1 MLHEF
6 LTDVVC
12 QIVVITFF
20 VLSMIMVLEYLNVF
34 SKGHVH
40 GFMQRN
46 KSLQILIS
54 AFLGIIPGCI
64 GTYTA
69 VSLYTHNVIG
79 FGALIA
85 NLIATTGDEA
95 FWMMS
100 KMPDKALLIFVGL
113 FALAV
118 VSGYVANIF
127 VSRHSNQCGQESHFV
142 LHTTHDHHRH
152 QSLHGNIIEN
162 LRHISTH
169 RLILLV
175 SIIVFIVL
183 TLSGFLGE
191 HHHHG
196 EEEMEVDTGEEK
208 FNFIV
213 SIISMVLAA
222 VTLFVIVRVPEHFL
236 EDHIWH
242 HVIGQH
248 FWKILTWTSIA
259 LVLVFVIKEVCDI
272 QTWVTQFSE
281 GSVYVFCMVAAI
293 LIGLIPESGP
303 HFVFI
308 TLYCSGVMPLGAL
321 IANCIVQD
329 GHGAIPLF
337 AESKKDF
344 FVVKGIKVVLAVAI
358 GAAFWLL

>member
-1 MLHEF
+1 MLQEF
-6 LTDVVC
+6 LTDVVG

-40 GFMQRN
+40 SFMQRN

-54 AFLGIIPGCI
+54 AFLGVIPGCI

-118 VSGYVANIF
+118 VAGYVTNIF
-127 VSRHSNQCGQESHFV
+127 VSKRSNSCGQESHFV
-142 LHTTHDHHRH
+142 LHTTHDHHH
-152 QSLHGNIIEN
+152 SLHGNIIEN
-162 LRHISTH
+162 LRHISAH

-183 TLSGFLGE
+183 TLCGFLGE
-191 HHHHG
+191 HHHHDG
-196 EEEMEVDTGEEK
+196 ETEIEASEEK

-213 SIISMVLAA
+213 SIISMVLSA

-259 LVLVFVIKEVCDI
+259 LVLVFVVKEVCDI
-272 QTWVTQFSE
+272 KTWVEQFSE

-303 HFVFI
+303 HAVFI
-308 TLYCSGVMPLGAL
+308 MLYCNGVMPLGAL
-321 IANCIVQD
+321 LANCIVQD

-344 FVVKGIKVVLAVAI
+344 FIVKGIKVVLAVAV
-358 GAAFWLL
+358 GAAFWML

>member
-1 MLHEF
+1 MLQEF
-6 LTDVVC
+6 LTDVVG

-40 GFMQRN
+40 SFMQRN

-54 AFLGIIPGCI
+54 AFLGVIPGCI

-118 VSGYVANIF
+118 VVGYVTNIF
-127 VSRHSNQCGQESHFV
+127 VSKRSNSCGQESHFV
-142 LHTTHDHHRH
+142 LHTTHDHHH
-152 QSLHGNIIEN
+152 SLHGNIIEN
-162 LRHISTH
+162 LRHISAH

-183 TLSGFLGE
+183 TLCGFLGE
-191 HHHHG
+191 HHHHDG
-196 EEEMEVDTGEEK
+196 DTEIEASEEK

-213 SIISMVLAA
+213 SIISMVLSA

-259 LVLVFVIKEVCDI
+259 LVLVFVVKEVCDI
-272 QTWVTQFSE
+272 KTWVEQFSE

-303 HFVFI
+303 HAVFI
-308 TLYCSGVMPLGAL
+308 MLYCNGVMPLGAL
-321 IANCIVQD
+321 LANCIVQD

-344 FVVKGIKVVLAVAI
+344 FIVKGIKVVLAAAV
-358 GAAFWLL
+358 GAAFWML

>member
-1 MLHEF
+1 MLQEF
-6 LTDVVC
+6 LTDVVG

-40 GFMQRN
+40 SFMQRN

-54 AFLGIIPGCI
+54 AFLGVIPGCI

-118 VSGYVANIF
+118 VVGYVTNIF
-127 VSRHSNQCGQESHFV
+127 VSKRSNSCGQESHFV
-142 LHTTHDHHRH
+142 LHTTHDHHH
-152 QSLHGNIIEN
+152 SLHGNIIEN
-162 LRHISTH
+162 LRHISAH

-183 TLSGFLGE
+183 TLCGFLGE
-191 HHHHG
+191 HHHHEG
-196 EEEMEVDTGEEK
+196 ETEIEASEEK

-213 SIISMVLAA
+213 SIISMVLSA

-259 LVLVFVIKEVCDI
+259 LVLVFVVKEVCDI
-272 QTWVTQFSE
+272 KTWVEQFSE

-303 HFVFI
+303 HAVFI
-308 TLYCSGVMPLGAL
+308 MLYCTGVMPLGAL
-321 IANCIVQD
+321 LANCIVQD

-344 FVVKGIKVVLAVAI
+344 FIVKGIKVVLAAAV
-358 GAAFWLL
+358 GAAFWML

>member
-1 MLHEF
+1 MLQEF
-6 LTDVVC
+6 LTDVVG

-40 GFMQRN
+40 SFMQRN

-54 AFLGIIPGCI
+54 AFLGVIPGCI

-118 VSGYVANIF
+118 VVGYVTNIF
-127 VSRHSNQCGQESHFV
+127 VSKRSNSCGQESHFV
-142 LHTTHDHHRH
+142 LHTTHDHHH
-152 QSLHGNIIEN
+152 SLHGNIIEN
-162 LRHISTH
+162 LRHISAH

-183 TLSGFLGE
+183 TLCGFLGE
-191 HHHHG
+191 HHHHEG
-196 EEEMEVDTGEEK
+196 ETDIEASEEK

-213 SIISMVLAA
+213 SIISMVLSA

-259 LVLVFVIKEVCDI
+259 LVLVFVVKEVCDI
-272 QTWVTQFSE
+272 KTWVEQFSE

-303 HFVFI
+303 HAVFI
-308 TLYCSGVMPLGAL
+308 MLYCNGVMPLGAL
-321 IANCIVQD
+321 LANCIVQD

-344 FVVKGIKVVLAVAI
+344 FIVKGIKVVLATAV
-358 GAAFWLL
+358 GAAFWML

>member
-1 MLHEF
+1 
-6 LTDVVC
+6 
-12 QIVVITFF
+12 TFF

-40 GFMQRN
+40 SFMQRN

-54 AFLGIIPGCI
+54 AFLGVIPGCI

-100 KMPDKALLIFVGL
+100 KMPDKALFIFVGL

-118 VSGYVANIF
+118 VVGYVTNIF
-127 VSRHSNQCGQESHFV
+127 VSKRSNSCGQESHFV
-142 LHTTHDHHRH
+142 LHTTHDHHH
-152 QSLHGNIIEN
+152 SLHGNIIEN
-162 LRHISTH
+162 LRHISAH

-183 TLSGFLGE
+183 TLCGFLGE
-191 HHHHG
+191 HHHHDG
-196 EEEMEVDTGEEK
+196 ETEIEASEEK

-213 SIISMVLAA
+213 SIISMVLSA

-259 LVLVFVIKEVCDI
+259 LVLVFVVKEVCDI
-272 QTWVTQFSE
+272 KTWVEQFSE

-303 HFVFI
+303 HAVFI
-308 TLYCSGVMPLGAL
+308 MLYCNGVMPLGAL
-321 IANCIVQD
+321 LANCIVQD

-344 FVVKGIKVVLAVAI
+344 FIVKGIKVVLAAAV
-358 GAAFWLL
+358 GAAFWRL

>member
-1 MLHEF
+1 MLQEF
-6 LTDVVC
+6 LTDVVG

-40 GFMQRN
+40 SFMQRN

-54 AFLGIIPGCI
+54 AFLGVIPGCI

-118 VSGYVANIF
+118 VVGYVTNIF
-127 VSRHSNQCGQESHFV
+127 VSKRSNSCGQESHFV
-142 LHTTHDHHRH
+142 LHTTHDHHH
-152 QSLHGNIIEN
+152 SLHGNIIEN
-162 LRHISTH
+162 LRHISAH

-183 TLSGFLGE
+183 TLCGFLGE
-191 HHHHG
+191 HHHHDG
-196 EEEMEVDTGEEK
+196 ETEIEASEEK

-213 SIISMVLAA
+213 SIISMVLSA

-259 LVLVFVIKEVCDI
+259 LVLVFVVKEVCDI
-272 QTWVTQFSE
+272 KTWVEQFSE

-303 HFVFI
+303 HAVFI
-308 TLYCSGVMPLGAL
+308 MLYCNGVMPLGAL
-321 IANCIVQD
+321 LANCIVQD

-344 FVVKGIKVVLAVAI
+344 FIVKGIKVVLAVAV
-358 GAAFWLL
+358 GAAFWML

>member
-1 MLHEF
+1 MLHKF
-6 LTDVVC
+6 LTDVVG

-46 KSLQILIS
+46 SGFQILIA
-54 AFLGIIPGCI
+54 AFLGIVPGCI

-79 FGALIA
+79 FGALLA

-100 KMPDKALLIFVGL
+100 KMPDKSLIIFTGL
-113 FALAV
+113 FVLSVAA
-118 VSGYVANIF
+118 GYAANIF
-127 VSRHSNQCGQESHFV
+127 VSKKSNSCGQESHFV
-142 LHTTHDHHRH
+142 LHNTHDHQRH

-162 LRHISTH
+162 FRHISAH

-175 SIIVFIVL
+175 SITVFIVL
-183 TLSGFLGE
+183 TLCGFLGE

-196 EEEMEVDTGEEK
+196 DIQIESEEEGFD
-208 FNFIV
+208 FV
-213 SIISMVLAA
+213 SIISLVVAA
-222 VTLFVIVRVPEHFL
+222 VALYVVVRVPEHFL

-248 FWKILTWTSIA
+248 FWKILSWTSFA
-259 LVLVFVIKEVCDI
+259 LVVVFVVNEVCDI
-272 QTWVTQFSE
+272 ETWVKQFSG
-281 GSVYVFCMVAAI
+281 GSVYIFCMVAAI

-303 HFVFI
+303 HVVFI
-308 TLYCSGVMPLGAL
+308 MLYCNGVMPLGAL
-321 IANCIVQD
+321 LANCIVQD

-344 FVVKGIKVVLAVAI
+344 FIVKGIKVVLAVVV
-358 GAAFWLL
+358 GAVFWFMT

>member
-1 MLHEF
+1 MLQEF
-6 LTDVVC
+6 LTDVVG

-40 GFMQRN
+40 GFMQRQ
-46 KSLQILIS
+46 SGLQILI
-54 AFLGIIPGCI
+54 AAILGVVPGCI

-79 FGALIA
+79 FGALLA

-95 FWMMS
+95 FWMLS
-100 KMPDKALLIFVGL
+100 KMPDKAFMIFVGL
-113 FALAV
+113 FVLSMVA
-118 VSGYVANIF
+118 GYVANIF
-127 VSRHSNQCGQESHFV
+127 VAKRSNPCGQESHFV
-142 LHTTHDHHRH
+142 LHNTHDHRH
-152 QSLHGNIIEN
+152 QSLHGNIVEN
-162 LRHISTH
+162 FRHISVH

-183 TLSGFLGE
+183 TLCGFLGE

-196 EEEMEVDTGEEK
+196 GEVEGDEEG
-208 FNFIV
+208 FNFVSVISLIV
-213 SIISMVLAA
+213 AA
-222 VTLFVIVRVPEHFL
+222 VALYVVVRVPEHFL

-248 FWKILTWTSIA
+248 FLKILSWTSFA
-259 LVLVFVIKEVCDI
+259 LIVVFVVNEVCDI
-272 QTWVTQFSE
+272 ETWVKQFSG
-281 GSVYVFCMVAAI
+281 GSVYIFCMLAAI

-303 HFVFI
+303 HVVFI
-308 TLYCSGVMPLGAL
+308 MLYCNGVMPLGAL
-321 IANCIVQD
+321 LANCIVQD

-344 FVVKGIKVVLAVAI
+344 FIVKGVKVVLAVLV
-358 GAAFWLL
+358 GAAFWWLS

>member
-1 MLHEF
+1 MLQEF
-6 LTDVVC
+6 LTDVVG

-40 GFMQRN
+40 SFMQRN

-54 AFLGIIPGCI
+54 AFLGVIPGCL

-118 VSGYVANIF
+118 VSGYVTNIF
-127 VSRHSNQCGQESHFV
+127 VSKRSNSCGQESHFV
-142 LHTTHDHHRH
+142 LHTTHDHHH
-152 QSLHGNIIEN
+152 SLHGNIIEN
-162 LRHISTH
+162 LRHISAH

-183 TLSGFLGE
+183 TLCGFLGE
-191 HHHHG
+191 HHHHDG
-196 EEEMEVDTGEEK
+196 ETEIEASEEK

-213 SIISMVLAA
+213 SIISMVLSA

-259 LVLVFVIKEVCDI
+259 LVLVFVVKEVCDI
-272 QTWVTQFSE
+272 KTWVEQFSE

-303 HFVFI
+303 HAVFI
-308 TLYCSGVMPLGAL
+308 MLYCNGVMPLGAL
-321 IANCIVQD
+321 LANCIVQD

-344 FVVKGIKVVLAVAI
+344 FIVKGIKVVLAAAV
-358 GAAFWLL
+358 GAAFWML

>member
-1 MLHEF
+1 MLQEF
-6 LTDVVC
+6 LTDVVG

-40 GFMQRN
+40 SFMQRN

-54 AFLGIIPGCI
+54 AFLGVIPGCI

-118 VSGYVANIF
+118 VVGYVTNIF
-127 VSRHSNQCGQESHFV
+127 VSKRSNSCGQESHFV
-142 LHTTHDHHRH
+142 LHTTHDHHH
-152 QSLHGNIIEN
+152 SLHGNIIEN
-162 LRHISTH
+162 LRHISAH

-183 TLSGFLGE
+183 TLCGFLGE
-191 HHHHG
+191 HHHHDG
-196 EEEMEVDTGEEK
+196 DTEIEASEEK

-213 SIISMVLAA
+213 SIISMVLSA

-259 LVLVFVIKEVCDI
+259 LVLVFVVKEVCDI
-272 QTWVTQFSE
+272 KTWVEQFSE

-303 HFVFI
+303 HAVFI
-308 TLYCSGVMPLGAL
+308 MLYCNGVMPLGAL
-321 IANCIVQD
+321 LANCIVQD

-344 FVVKGIKVVLAVAI
+344 FIVKGIKVVLAAAV

>member
-1 MLHEF
+1 MLQEF
-6 LTDVVC
+6 LTDVVG

-40 GFMQRN
+40 SFMQRN

-54 AFLGIIPGCI
+54 AFLGVIPGCI

-118 VSGYVANIF
+118 VSGYVTNIF
-127 VSRHSNQCGQESHFV
+127 VSKRSNSCGQESHFV
-142 LHTTHDHHRH
+142 LHTTHDHHH
-152 QSLHGNIIEN
+152 SLHGNIIEN
-162 LRHISTH
+162 LRHISAH

-183 TLSGFLGE
+183 TLCGFLGE
-191 HHHHG
+191 HHHHEG
-196 EEEMEVDTGEEK
+196 ETEIEASEEK

-213 SIISMVLAA
+213 SIISMVLSA

-259 LVLVFVIKEVCDI
+259 LVLVFVVKEVCDI
-272 QTWVTQFSE
+272 KTWVEQFSE

-303 HFVFI
+303 HAVFI
-308 TLYCSGVMPLGAL
+308 MLYCTGVMPLGAL
-321 IANCIVQD
+321 LANCIVQD

-344 FVVKGIKVVLAVAI
+344 FIVKGIKVVLAAAV
-358 GAAFWLL
+358 GAAFWML

>member
-1 MLHEF
+1 MLQEF
-6 LTDVVC
+6 LTDVVG

-40 GFMQRN
+40 SFMQRN

-54 AFLGIIPGCI
+54 AFLGVIPGCI

-95 FWMMS
+95 FWMIS

-118 VSGYVANIF
+118 VAGYVTNIF
-127 VSRHSNQCGQESHFV
+127 VSKRSNSCGQESHFV
-142 LHTTHDHHRH
+142 LHTTHDHHH
-152 QSLHGNIIEN
+152 SLHGNIIEN
-162 LRHISTH
+162 LRHISAH

-183 TLSGFLGE
+183 TLCGFLGE
-191 HHHHG
+191 HHHHDG
-196 EEEMEVDTGEEK
+196 ETEIEASEEK

-213 SIISMVLAA
+213 SIISMVLSA

-259 LVLVFVIKEVCDI
+259 LVLVFVVKEVCDI
-272 QTWVTQFSE
+272 KTWVEQFSE

-303 HFVFI
+303 HAVFI
-308 TLYCSGVMPLGAL
+308 MLYCNGVMPLGAL
-321 IANCIVQD
+321 LANCIVQD

-344 FVVKGIKVVLAVAI
+344 FIVKGIKVVLAAAV
-358 GAAFWLL
+358 GAAFWML

>member
-1 MLHEF
+1 MLQEF
-6 LTDVVC
+6 LTDVVG

-46 KSLQILIS
+46 SGFQILIAS
-54 AFLGIIPGCI
+54 FLGVVPGCI
-64 GTYTA
+64 GSYTA

-79 FGALIA
+79 FGALLA

-95 FWMMS
+95 FLMMS
-100 KMPDKALLIFVGL
+100 KMPDKAMLIFGGL
-113 FALAV
+113 MVLSVAAGYLA
-118 VSGYVANIF
+118 NFF
-127 VSRHSNQCGQESHFV
+127 VSKRSNPCGQEAHFV
-142 LHTTHDHHRH
+142 LHDAHDHHRH
-152 QSLHGNIIEN
+152 SSLHGNVIEN
-162 LRHISTH
+162 LRHLSVH

-175 SIIVFIVL
+175 SIIIFIVL
-183 TLSGFLGE
+183 TLCGFLGE

-196 EEEMEVDTGEEK
+196 GEMDGGEEG
-208 FNFIV
+208 FSF
-213 SIISMVLAA
+213 
-222 VTLFVIVRVPEHFL
+222 VTLISLIVAVVALYVVVRVPEHFL

-248 FWKILTWTSIA
+248 FWKILSWTTFA
-259 LVLVFVIKEVCDI
+259 LILVFVINEVCDI
-272 QTWVTQFSE
+272 EAWVKQFSG
-281 GSVYVFCMVAAI
+281 GSVYVFCMLAAI

-308 TLYCSGVMPLGAL
+308 ILYCNGVMPLGAL
-321 IANCIVQD
+321 LANCIVQD

-344 FVVKGIKVVLAVAI
+344 FIVKGIKVILALIVGVA
-358 GAAFWLL
+358 AWLL

>member
-1 MLHEF
+1 MLQEF
-6 LTDVVC
+6 LTDVVG

-40 GFMQRN
+40 SFMQRN
-46 KSLQILIS
+46 NSLQILIS
-54 AFLGIIPGCI
+54 AFLGVIPGCI

-118 VSGYVANIF
+118 VAGYVTNIF
-127 VSRHSNQCGQESHFV
+127 VSKRSNSCGQESHFV
-142 LHTTHDHHRH
+142 LHTTHDHHH
-152 QSLHGNIIEN
+152 SLHGNIIEN
-162 LRHISTH
+162 LRHISAH

-183 TLSGFLGE
+183 TLCGFLGE
-191 HHHHG
+191 HHHHEG
-196 EEEMEVDTGEEK
+196 EMEIEASEEK

-213 SIISMVLAA
+213 SIISMVLSA

-259 LVLVFVIKEVCDI
+259 LVLVFVVKEVCDI
-272 QTWVTQFSE
+272 KTWVEQFSE

-303 HFVFI
+303 HAVFI
-308 TLYCSGVMPLGAL
+308 MLYCNGVMPLGAL
-321 IANCIVQD
+321 LANCIVQD

-344 FVVKGIKVVLAVAI
+344 FIVKGIKVVLAAAV
-358 GAAFWLL
+358 GAAFWML

>member
-1 MLHEF
+1 MLQEF
-6 LTDVVC
+6 LTDVVG

-40 GFMQRN
+40 SFMQRN

-54 AFLGIIPGCI
+54 AFLGVIPGCI

-118 VSGYVANIF
+118 VVGYVTNIF
-127 VSRHSNQCGQESHFV
+127 VSKRSNSCGQESHFV
-142 LHTTHDHHRH
+142 LHTTHDHHH
-152 QSLHGNIIEN
+152 SLHGNIIEN
-162 LRHISTH
+162 LRHISAH

-183 TLSGFLGE
+183 TLCGFLGE
-191 HHHHG
+191 HHHHDG
-196 EEEMEVDTGEEK
+196 ETEIEASEEK

-213 SIISMVLAA
+213 SIISMVLSA

-259 LVLVFVIKEVCDI
+259 LVLVFVVKEVCDI
-272 QTWVTQFSE
+272 KTWVEQFSE

-303 HFVFI
+303 HAVFI
-308 TLYCSGVMPLGAL
+308 MLYCNGVMPLGAL
-321 IANCIVQD
+321 LANCIVQD

-344 FVVKGIKVVLAVAI
+344 FIVKGIKVVLAAAV
-358 GAAFWLL
+358 GAAFWML

>member
-1 MLHEF
+1 MLQEF
-6 LTDVVC
+6 LTDVVG

-40 GFMQRN
+40 SFMQRN

-54 AFLGIIPGCI
+54 AFLGVIPGCI

-118 VSGYVANIF
+118 VVGYVTNIF
-127 VSRHSNQCGQESHFV
+127 VSKRSNSCGQESHFV
-142 LHTTHDHHRH
+142 LHTTHDHHH
-152 QSLHGNIIEN
+152 SLHGNIIEN
-162 LRHISTH
+162 LRHISAH

-183 TLSGFLGE
+183 TLCGFLGE
-191 HHHHG
+191 HHHHEG
-196 EEEMEVDTGEEK
+196 ETDIEASEEK

-213 SIISMVLAA
+213 SIISMVLSA

-259 LVLVFVIKEVCDI
+259 LVLVFVVKEVCDI
-272 QTWVTQFSE
+272 KTWVEQFSE

-303 HFVFI
+303 HAVFI
-308 TLYCSGVMPLGAL
+308 MLYCNGVMPLGAL
-321 IANCIVQD
+321 LANCIVQD

-344 FVVKGIKVVLAVAI
+344 FIVKGIKVVLAAAV
-358 GAAFWLL
+358 GAAFWML

>member
-1 MLHEF
+1 MLQEF
-6 LTDVVC
+6 LTDVVG

-40 GFMQRN
+40 SFMQRN

-54 AFLGIIPGCI
+54 AFLGVIPGCI

-118 VSGYVANIF
+118 VVGYVTNIF
-127 VSRHSNQCGQESHFV
+127 VSKRSNSCGQESHFV
-142 LHTTHDHHRH
+142 LHTTHDHHH
-152 QSLHGNIIEN
+152 SLHGNIIEN
-162 LRHISTH
+162 LRHISAH

-183 TLSGFLGE
+183 TLCGFLGE
-191 HHHHG
+191 HHHHDG
-196 EEEMEVDTGEEK
+196 ETEIEASEEK

-213 SIISMVLAA
+213 SIISMVLSA

-259 LVLVFVIKEVCDI
+259 LVLGFVVKEVCDI
-272 QTWVTQFSE
+272 KTWVEQFSE

-303 HFVFI
+303 HAVFI
-308 TLYCSGVMPLGAL
+308 MLYCNGVMPLGAL
-321 IANCIVQD
+321 LANCIVQD

-344 FVVKGIKVVLAVAI
+344 FIVKGIKVVLAAAV
-358 GAAFWLL
+358 GAAFWML

>member
-1 MLHEF
+1 MLQEF
-6 LTDVVC
+6 LTDVVG

-40 GFMQRN
+40 SFMQRN

-54 AFLGIIPGCI
+54 AFLGVIPGCI

-118 VSGYVANIF
+118 VVGYVTNIF
-127 VSRHSNQCGQESHFV
+127 VSKRSNSCGQESHFV
-142 LHTTHDHHRH
+142 LHTTHDHHH
-152 QSLHGNIIEN
+152 SLHGNIIEN
-162 LRHISTH
+162 LRHISAH

-183 TLSGFLGE
+183 TLCGFLGE
-191 HHHHG
+191 HHHHDG
-196 EEEMEVDTGEEK
+196 ETEIEASEEK

-213 SIISMVLAA
+213 SIISMVLSA

-259 LVLVFVIKEVCDI
+259 LVLVFVVKEVCDI
-272 QTWVTQFSE
+272 KTWVEQFSE

-303 HFVFI
+303 HAVFI
-308 TLYCSGVMPLGAL
+308 MLYCNGVMPLGAL
-321 IANCIVQD
+321 LANCIVQD

-344 FVVKGIKVVLAVAI
+344 FIVKGIKVVLAAAV

>member
-1 MLHEF
+1 MLQEF
-6 LTDVVC
+6 LTDVVG

-40 GFMQRN
+40 SFMQRN
-46 KSLQILIS
+46 NSLQILIS
-54 AFLGIIPGCI
+54 AFLGVIPGCI

-100 KMPDKALLIFVGL
+100 KMPDKALFIFVGL

-118 VSGYVANIF
+118 VVGYVTNIF
-127 VSRHSNQCGQESHFV
+127 VSKRSNSCGQESHFV
-142 LHTTHDHHRH
+142 LHTTHDHHH
-152 QSLHGNIIEN
+152 SLHGNIIEN
-162 LRHISTH
+162 LRHISAH

-183 TLSGFLGE
+183 TLCGFLGE
-191 HHHHG
+191 HHHHDG
-196 EEEMEVDTGEEK
+196 ETEIEASEEK
-208 FNFIV
+208 FNFVV
-213 SIISMVLAA
+213 SIISMVLSA

-259 LVLVFVIKEVCDI
+259 LVLVFVVKEVCDI
-272 QTWVTQFSE
+272 KTWVEQFSE

-303 HFVFI
+303 HAVFI
-308 TLYCSGVMPLGAL
+308 MLYCTGVMPLGAL
-321 IANCIVQD
+321 LANCIVQD

-344 FVVKGIKVVLAVAI
+344 FIVKGIKVVLAAAV
-358 GAAFWLL
+358 GAAFWML

>member
-6 LTDVVC
+6 LTDVVG

-40 GFMQRN
+40 GFMQRQ
-46 KSLQILIS
+46 SGLQILI
-54 AFLGIIPGCI
+54 AAILGVVPGCI

-79 FGALIA
+79 FGALLA

-95 FWMMS
+95 FWMLS
-100 KMPDKALLIFVGL
+100 KMPDKAFMIFVGL
-113 FALAV
+113 FVLSMVA
-118 VSGYVANIF
+118 GYVANIF
-127 VSRHSNQCGQESHFV
+127 VAKRSNPCGQESHFV
-142 LHTTHDHHRH
+142 LHNTHDHRH
-152 QSLHGNIIEN
+152 QSLHGNIVEN
-162 LRHISTH
+162 FRHISVH

-183 TLSGFLGE
+183 TLCGFLGE

-196 EEEMEVDTGEEK
+196 GEVEGDEEG
-208 FNFIV
+208 FNFVSVISLIV
-213 SIISMVLAA
+213 AA
-222 VTLFVIVRVPEHFL
+222 VALYVVVRVPEHFL

-248 FWKILTWTSIA
+248 FLKILSWTSFA
-259 LVLVFVIKEVCDI
+259 LIVVFVVNEVCDI
-272 QTWVTQFSE
+272 ETWVKQFSG
-281 GSVYVFCMVAAI
+281 GSVYIFCMLAAI

-303 HFVFI
+303 HVVFI
-308 TLYCSGVMPLGAL
+308 MLYCNGVMPLGAL
-321 IANCIVQD
+321 LANCIVQD

-344 FVVKGIKVVLAVAI
+344 FIVKGVKVVLAVLV
-358 GAAFWLL
+358 GAAFWWLS

>member
-1 MLHEF
+1 MLQEF
-6 LTDVVC
+6 LTDVVG

-40 GFMQRN
+40 SFMQRN

-54 AFLGIIPGCI
+54 AFLGVIPGCI

-118 VSGYVANIF
+118 VVGYVTNIF
-127 VSRHSNQCGQESHFV
+127 VSKRSNSCGQESHFV
-142 LHTTHDHHRH
+142 LHTTHDHHH
-152 QSLHGNIIEN
+152 SLHGNIIEN
-162 LRHISTH
+162 LRHISAH

-183 TLSGFLGE
+183 TLCGFLGE
-191 HHHHG
+191 HHHHEG
-196 EEEMEVDTGEEK
+196 ETEIEASEEK

-213 SIISMVLAA
+213 SIISMVLSA

-259 LVLVFVIKEVCDI
+259 LVLVFVVKEVCDI
-272 QTWVTQFSE
+272 KTWVEQFSE

-303 HFVFI
+303 HAVFI
-308 TLYCSGVMPLGAL
+308 MLYCNGVMPLGAL
-321 IANCIVQD
+321 LANCIVQD

-344 FVVKGIKVVLAVAI
+344 FIVKGIKVVLAAAV
-358 GAAFWLL
+358 GAAFWML

>member
-1 MLHEF
+1 MLQEF
-6 LTDVVC
+6 LTDVVG

-40 GFMQRN
+40 SFMQRN

-54 AFLGIIPGCI
+54 AFLGVIPGCI

-118 VSGYVANIF
+118 VSGYVTNIF
-127 VSRHSNQCGQESHFV
+127 VSKRSNSCGQESHFV
-142 LHTTHDHHRH
+142 LHTTHDHHH
-152 QSLHGNIIEN
+152 SLHGNIIEN
-162 LRHISTH
+162 LRHISAH

-183 TLSGFLGE
+183 TLCGFLGE
-191 HHHHG
+191 HHHHDG
-196 EEEMEVDTGEEK
+196 ETEIEASEEK

-213 SIISMVLAA
+213 SIISMVLSA

-259 LVLVFVIKEVCDI
+259 LVLVFVVKEVCDI
-272 QTWVTQFSE
+272 KTWVEQFSE

-303 HFVFI
+303 HAVFI
-308 TLYCSGVMPLGAL
+308 MLYCNGVMPLGAL
-321 IANCIVQD
+321 LANCIVQD

-344 FVVKGIKVVLAVAI
+344 FIVKGIKVVLAAAV
-358 GAAFWLL
+358 GAAFWML

>member
-6 LTDVVC
+6 LTDVVG

-40 GFMQRN
+40 GFMQRQ
-46 KSLQILIS
+46 SGLQILI
-54 AFLGIIPGCI
+54 AAILGVVPGCI

-79 FGALIA
+79 FGALLA

-95 FWMMS
+95 FWMLS
-100 KMPDKALLIFVGL
+100 KMPDKAFMIFAGL
-113 FALAV
+113 FVLSMVA
-118 VSGYVANIF
+118 GYVANIF
-127 VSRHSNQCGQESHFV
+127 VAKRSNPCGQESHFV
-142 LHTTHDHHRH
+142 LHNTHDHRH
-152 QSLHGNIIEN
+152 QSLHGNIVEN
-162 LRHISTH
+162 FRHISVH

-183 TLSGFLGE
+183 TLCGFLGE

-196 EEEMEVDTGEEK
+196 GEVEGDEEG
-208 FNFIV
+208 FNFVSVISLIV
-213 SIISMVLAA
+213 AA
-222 VTLFVIVRVPEHFL
+222 VALYVVVRVPEHFL

-248 FWKILTWTSIA
+248 FLKILSWTSFA
-259 LVLVFVIKEVCDI
+259 LIVVFVVNEVCDI
-272 QTWVTQFSE
+272 ETWVKQFSG
-281 GSVYVFCMVAAI
+281 GSVYIFCMLAAI

-303 HFVFI
+303 HVVFI
-308 TLYCSGVMPLGAL
+308 MLYCNGVMPLGAL
-321 IANCIVQD
+321 LANCIVQD

-344 FVVKGIKVVLAVAI
+344 FIVKGVKVVLAVLV
-358 GAAFWLL
+358 GAAFWWLS

>member
-6 LTDVVC
+6 LTDVVG

-34 SKGHVH
+34 SKGRVH

-46 KSLQILIS
+46 SGLQILI
-54 AFLGIIPGCI
+54 AAVLGVVPGCI

-113 FALAV
+113 FLLSLAA
-118 VSGYVANIF
+118 GYITNIF
-127 VSRHSNQCGQESHFV
+127 VSKRSNSCGQEQHFV
-142 LHTTHDHHRH
+142 LHNAHDHQRH

-162 LRHISTH
+162 FRHISAH

-183 TLSGFLGE
+183 TLCGFLSE

-196 EEEMEVDTGEEK
+196 LEGDGGDADGK
-208 FNFIV
+208 IV
-213 SIISMVLAA
+213 TIISLIVAA
-222 VTLFVIVRVPEHFL
+222 VALYVVIRVPEHFL

-242 HVIGQH
+242 HVIGKH
-248 FWKILTWTSIA
+248 FWKILSWTSFA
-259 LVLVFVIKEVCDI
+259 LVLVFVVNEVCDI
-272 QTWVTQFSE
+272 ATWVELFSD
-281 GSVYVFCMVAAI
+281 GSVYVFCVLAAI

-303 HFVFI
+303 HLVFI
-308 TLYCSGVMPLGAL
+308 ILYCNGVMPLGAL
-321 IANCIVQD
+321 LGNCIVQD

-344 FVVKGIKVVLAVAI
+344 FIVKGIKVLLAVAVGVAAWWI
-358 GAAFWLL
+358 G

>member
-6 LTDVVC
+6 LTEVVG

-20 VLSMIMVLEYLNVF
+20 VLSMIMVLEYINVF

-40 GFMQRN
+40 EFMQRN
-46 KSLQILIS
+46 KSLQILIA
-54 AFLGIIPGCI
+54 AFLGVVPGCI

-79 FGALIA
+79 FGALLA

-113 FALAV
+113 FALSV
-118 VSGYVANIF
+118 VAGYVANIF
-127 VSRHSNQCGQESHFV
+127 VSRHYNKCGQEAHFV
-142 LHTTHDHHRH
+142 LHTSHDHHRH
-152 QSLHGNIIEN
+152 QSLCSNIVEN
-162 LRHISTH
+162 FRHMSAH

-183 TLSGFLGE
+183 TLCGFLGE

-196 EEEMEVDTGEEK
+196 GEMHADEEEGMD
-208 FNFIV
+208 FV
-213 SIISMVLAA
+213 SIISLVLAA
-222 VTLFVIVRVPEHFL
+222 LSLYVVVRVPEHFL

-248 FWKILTWTSIA
+248 FWKILSWTSFA
-259 LVLVFVIKEVCDI
+259 LVLVFVINEVCDI
-272 QTWVTQFSE
+272 DTWVKQFSG
-281 GSVYVFCMVAAI
+281 GSVYIFCMVAAI

-303 HFVFI
+303 HVVFI
-308 TLYCSGVMPLGAL
+308 MLYCNGVMPLGAL

-344 FVVKGIKVVLAVAI
+344 FVVKGIKVVLAIII
-358 GAAFWLL
+358 GAAMWWLN

>member
-1 MLHEF
+1 MLQEF
-6 LTDVVC
+6 LTDVVG

-40 GFMQRN
+40 SFMQRN

-54 AFLGIIPGCI
+54 AFLGVIPGCI

-118 VSGYVANIF
+118 VVGYVTNIF
-127 VSRHSNQCGQESHFV
+127 VSKRSNSCGQESHFV
-142 LHTTHDHHRH
+142 LHTTHDHHH
-152 QSLHGNIIEN
+152 SLHGNIIEN
-162 LRHISTH
+162 LRHISAH

-183 TLSGFLGE
+183 TLCGFLGE
-191 HHHHG
+191 HHHHDG
-196 EEEMEVDTGEEK
+196 ETEIEASEEK

-213 SIISMVLAA
+213 SIISMVLSA

-259 LVLVFVIKEVCDI
+259 LVLVFVVKEVCDI
-272 QTWVTQFSE
+272 KTWVEQFSE

-303 HFVFI
+303 HAVFI
-308 TLYCSGVMPLGAL
+308 MLYCTGVMPLGAL
-321 IANCIVQD
+321 LANCIVQD

-344 FVVKGIKVVLAVAI
+344 FIVKGIKVVLAAAV
-358 GAAFWLL
+358 GAAFWML

>member
-1 MLHEF
+1 MLQEF
-6 LTDVVC
+6 LTDVVG

-40 GFMQRN
+40 SFMQRN

-54 AFLGIIPGCI
+54 AFLGVIPGCI

-118 VSGYVANIF
+118 VAGYVTNIF
-127 VSRHSNQCGQESHFV
+127 VSKRSNSCGQESHFV
-142 LHTTHDHHRH
+142 LHTTHDHHH
-152 QSLHGNIIEN
+152 SLHGNIIEN
-162 LRHISTH
+162 LRHISAH

-183 TLSGFLGE
+183 TLCGFLGE
-191 HHHHG
+191 HHHHDG
-196 EEEMEVDTGEEK
+196 ETEIEASEEK

-213 SIISMVLAA
+213 SIISMVLSA

-259 LVLVFVIKEVCDI
+259 LVLVFVVKEVCDI
-272 QTWVTQFSE
+272 KTWVEQFSE

-303 HFVFI
+303 HAVFI
-308 TLYCSGVMPLGAL
+308 MLYCNGVMPLGAL
-321 IANCIVQD
+321 LANCIVQD

-344 FVVKGIKVVLAVAI
+344 FIVKGIKVVLAAAV
-358 GAAFWLL
+358 GAAFWML

>member
-1 MLHEF
+1 MLQEF
-6 LTDVVC
+6 LTDVVG

-40 GFMQRN
+40 SFMQRN

-54 AFLGIIPGCI
+54 AFLGVIPGCI

-118 VSGYVANIF
+118 VAGYVTNIF
-127 VSRHSNQCGQESHFV
+127 VSKRSNSCGQESHFV
-142 LHTTHDHHRH
+142 LHTTHDHHH
-152 QSLHGNIIEN
+152 SLHGNIIEN
-162 LRHISTH
+162 LRHISAH

-183 TLSGFLGE
+183 TLCGFLGE
-191 HHHHG
+191 HHHHDG
-196 EEEMEVDTGEEK
+196 ETEIEASEEK

-213 SIISMVLAA
+213 SIISMVLSA

-259 LVLVFVIKEVCDI
+259 LVLVFVVKEVCDI
-272 QTWVTQFSE
+272 KTWVEQFSE

-303 HFVFI
+303 HAVFI
-308 TLYCSGVMPLGAL
+308 MLYCTGVMPLGAL
-321 IANCIVQD
+321 LANCIVQD

-344 FVVKGIKVVLAVAI
+344 FIVKGIKVVLAAAV
-358 GAAFWLL
+358 GAAFWML